1 VQQADEFVACL
12 ARLFTDDTGPYG
24 QHAAGH
30 VSLTPAPAPRVS
42 GPPEQVGDWR
52 VVADARVNGTRIN
65 AIHAILMP
73 NSTVLITAGS
83 GNNPGNFRAGTF
95 LTFVWDP
102 ATNTMTS
109 VPTPRDVFCSGH
121 ELLPDGRVLF
131 LGGTKAYPV
140 SGVHGYWGD
149 ERAYIFDWHV
159 NRYKVI
165 PSMHVGR
172 WYPFAVTDAHGDK
185 IVGTGLAQNGHLTN
199 INEIYLVS
207 LNQWRLLGKRPF
219 PLYATVVL
227 TADKRLFYTGVNV
240 FGRSGIVPGIWSQAI
255 NAYRVVAGLPNLDC
269 RDQGAAVLLYPAQ
282 AQQVMALGGGCA
294 TDTTTSTALV
304 NLATAAP
311 RYAAGPPLPHAA
323 MHLCATTLA
332 DGTLFVS
339 GGGNHNS
346 NPVLAA
352 EIYRPGGGW
361 TEVASPTVQRMYHSE
376 CMLLP
381 DGSVATMGSNQ
392 SPSFES
398 RIEVYRPPYMF
409 APSRPSIDTAV
420 GAFRLGG
427 TYTVSF
433 SSQDGNLT
441 DAMLIRPA
449 AVTHS
454 SDPNQRAIKVPLNV
468 VAPGQ
473 VALSITSNPGI
484 APPGYYLLFVV
495 DQGIPSVARWVRLT
509 P

>member
-1 VQQADEFVACL
+1 M
-12 ARLFTDDTGPYG
+12 
-24 QHAAGH
+24 
-30 VSLTPAPAPRVS
+30 
-42 GPPEQVGDWR
+42 
-52 VVADARVNGTRIN
+52 
-65 AIHAILMP
+65 HAILMP
-73 NSTVLITAGS
+73 NSTVLMTAGS
-83 GNNPGNFRAGTF
+83 GNDPDNFSAGKF
-95 LTFVWDP
+95 LTFVWNP
-102 ATNTMTS
+102 ATNKLIS
-109 VPTPRDVFCSGH
+109 VPTPKDVFCSGH

-140 SGVHGYWGD
+140 KGGHSYLGN

-159 NRYKVI
+159 NQYKAI

-185 IVGTGLAQNGHLTN
+185 IVGTGLDQNGHLTN
-199 INEIYLVS
+199 INEIYVVS
-207 LNQWRLLGKRPF
+207 LNQWRLIGKRAF
-219 PLYATVVL
+219 PLYATMVL

-240 FGRSGIVPGIWSQAI
+240 FGRTGVAPGIWSQAT
-255 NAYRVVAGLPNLDC
+255 NMWQGVAGLPNIDC

-282 AQQVMALGGGCA
+282 AQKVMALGGGCA
-294 TDTTTSTALV
+294 TGTTTSTAIV
-304 NLATAAP
+304 DLATAAP
-311 RYAAGPPLPHAA
+311 KYVAGPPLLHAA
-323 MHLCATTLA
+323 MHICATNLA

-339 GGGNHNS
+339 GGGNHNTA
-346 NPVLAA
+346 PVLAA

-392 SPSFES
+392 APNFET
-398 RIEVYRPPYMF
+398 RIEVYRPAYMF
-409 APSRPSIDTAV
+409 AATRPSITTAL
-420 GAFRLGG
+420 GSIRLGG

-433 SSQDGNLT
+433 SSQDGKLT

-454 SDPNQRAIKVPLNV
+454 SDPDQRAVKVPLNI
-468 VAPGQ
+468 VASGR
-473 VALSITSNPGI
+473 VALSITANPGI
-484 APPGYYLLFVV
+484 APPGYYLLVIL
-495 DQGIPSVARWVRLT
+495 DQGIPSVAQWVRLT